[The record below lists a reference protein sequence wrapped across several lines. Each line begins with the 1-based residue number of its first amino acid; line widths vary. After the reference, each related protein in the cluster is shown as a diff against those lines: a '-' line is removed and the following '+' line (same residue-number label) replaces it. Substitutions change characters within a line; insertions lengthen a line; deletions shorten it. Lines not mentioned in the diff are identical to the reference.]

1 MGAILLLL
9 LQLFS
14 FALFA
19 RAILSWFNIRPS
31 SGLYPIVDV
40 LRRVTEPVLAP
51 LRRIIPPIGGFDVSF
66 LVAIVAINAIGI
78 PLASAL

>member
-19 RAILSWFNIRPS
+19 RAILSWFSIRPS

-66 LVAIVAINAIGI
+66 LVAIIAINAIGI